1 MKDMPLFTT
10 ENGIASLTLKEIPYS
25 SKAYI
30 RIQDSKQP
38 ELLLQECVDFCHAVG
53 AENIYGTGHVYL
65 SKFERHCRIL
75 RMRCSLD
82 RFDDIETSLFP
93 VTERTLEEFRS
104 IYNEAMRN
112 VPNASYLTVADG
124 KQILEAGSGYFVH
137 NNGQLLGIGIAKE
150 NRVDA
155 IVSLVPG
162 EGKIVFQTLCH
173 ALCGAYVEIEVAEE
187 NIPAMRLYEKLHFIP
202 IEEVAVWYKIV

>member
-1 MKDMPLFTT
+1 MKDMSLFTT

-25 SKAYI
+25 AKAYI

-38 ELLLQECVDFCHAVG
+38 EQLLKECADFCRAVG
-53 AENIYGTGHVYL
+53 AESIYATGHIYL
-65 SKFERHCRIL
+65 ENFQKHCRIL

-82 RFDDIETSLFP
+82 TIEDTNTSLFP
-93 VTERTLEEFRS
+93 VTEKTLEEFRI
-104 IYNEAMRN
+104 IYNKAMQN
-112 VPNASYLTVADG
+112 VPNASYLSDAG
-124 KQILEAGSGYFVH
+124 SKQVLEAGSGYFVH
-137 NNGQLLGIGIAKE
+137 KNGQLLGIGIAKGD
-150 NRVDA
+150 RVES

-162 EGKIVFQTLCH
+162 AGKIVFQTLCH